1 LALILCHLQL
11 QDIAELQRALAG
23 APMDQGMELRGCVCR
38 IKSSALEL
46 LSMEEDLTTDL
57 DDDLWDLVRRDL
69 QLKATFLYIDLNRV
83 IACNQ
88 CEERREEIT
97 LLASDF
103 FYFMNEVMRS
113 VPSFPIF
120 SSSCFY

>member
-1 LALILCHLQL
+1 
-11 QDIAELQRALAG
+11 
-23 APMDQGMELRGCVCR
+23 MDQGMELRGCVCR

-83 IACNQ
+83 IACNE

-97 LLASDF
+97 LLANDF
-103 FYFMNEVMRS
+103 FYFMDEVNKSQPDHPDINELQTADQCLCTINQGLLVLD
-113 VPSFPIF
+113 F
-120 SSSCFY
+120 

>member
-1 LALILCHLQL
+1 
-11 QDIAELQRALAG
+11 
-23 APMDQGMELRGCVCR
+23 MDQGMELRGCVCR

-83 IACNQ
+83 IACNE

-97 LLASDF
+97 LLANDF
-103 FYFMNEVMRS
+103 FYFMDELGDAVANRS
-113 VPSFPIF
+113 VSVVKLCYGDAAQALREVVAAVVPPAAA
-120 SSSCFY
+120 

>member
-1 LALILCHLQL
+1 
-11 QDIAELQRALAG
+11 
-23 APMDQGMELRGCVCR
+23 MDQGMELRGCVCR

-88 CEERREEIT
+88 CEDRREEIT
-97 LLASDF
+97 LLANDF
-103 FYFMNEVMRS
+103 FYFMDELGDAVANRS
-113 VPSFPIF
+113 VSVVKLCYGDAAQALREVVAAVAPPAAA
-120 SSSCFY
+120 

>member
-1 LALILCHLQL
+1 
-11 QDIAELQRALAG
+11 
-23 APMDQGMELRGCVCR
+23 MDQGMELRGCVCR

-97 LLASDF
+97 LLANDF

-120 SSSCFY
+120 SRSCFY